1 MTTDA
6 DVQLMH
12 SIATLVEGA
21 QSCARRAQ
29 EAYLEWLRLDHRRL
43 TRASED
49 RPRSPHLE
57 ERVAEARAK
66 YDELDKHYDEALKGN
81 LAWIKAEFEKRS

>member
-1 MTTDA
+1 MTDDK

-12 SIATLVEGA
+12 DIATMVEGA
-21 QSCARRAQ
+21 QVVAKRAQ

-43 TRASED
+43 TRASEYH
-49 RPRSPHLE
+49 PRSPHLE
-57 ERVAEARAK
+57 ERVAEARAR
-66 YDELDKHYDEALKGN
+66 YDELDRYYDEALKGN

>member
-1 MTTDA
+1 MTNDA

-12 SIATLVEGA
+12 NIATLVEGV
-21 QSCARRAQ
+21 QSLAKRAQ

-43 TRASED
+43 ARASED
-49 RPRSPHLE
+49 RPQSPYLE
-57 ERVAEARAK
+57 ERVAEARAE
-66 YDELDKHYDEALKGN
+66 YDELDRYYTEALTGN